1 MDKWKNLLQ
10 RKFKNPKASYTFNE
24 ALVPPII
31 CDKCGSNDDKIFTIE
46 ESIEI
51 LKTLGLIDNINEQ
64 NILHQIKKFHI
75 LLINRTEEN
84 ISQKFRLQKL
94 DKWEIIS

>member
-1 MDKWKNLLQ
+1 MHKWKNLLQ

-24 ALVPPII
+24 ALVLSII
-31 CDKCGSNDDKIFTIE
+31 CDKCGSNDDKTFTIE

-51 LKTLGLIDNINEQ
+51 FKILGLIDNINEQ
-64 NILHQIKKFHI
+64 NILHQMKKFHV
-75 LLINRTEEN
+75 LVINRTEKN